1 MGLFTEQDEYD
12 DFKVK
17 PKKMNNTVKAIL
29 LTLLTIALC
38 FGLGYSLI
46 HYKYIVA
53 VVMFSMVAVLSIE
66 LLYRQFKQ
74 ILDDK

>member
-1 MGLFTEQDEYD
+1 
-12 DFKVK
+12 
-17 PKKMNNTVKAIL
+17 MNNTIKAIL

-53 VVMFSMVAVLSIE
+53 VITFSIIIIWSVGVL
-66 LLYRQFKQ
+66 YFHFKQ

>member
-1 MGLFTEQDEYD
+1 
-12 DFKVK
+12 
-17 PKKMNNTVKAIL
+17 MNNTIKAVL

-53 VVMFSMVAVLSIE
+53 VITFSIITIWGVAVL
-66 LLYRQFKQ
+66 YFHFKQ
-74 ILDDK
+74 MLDNK

>member
-53 VVMFSMVAVLSIE
+53 VVMFSMVAVLSIG

>member
-1 MGLFTEQDEYD
+1 
-12 DFKVK
+12 
-17 PKKMNNTVKAIL
+17 MNNTIKAVL

-53 VVMFSMVAVLSIE
+53 VITFSIIIIWSVGVL
-66 LLYRQFKQ
+66 YFHFKQ